1 MESAFGGPQISN
13 SPFGTT
19 NGLGADI
26 LQPLSLDPLAA
37 QQRPILSKPLT
48 GDVDTSLSRAAENL
62 SEGNGNGWCLSG
74 SEMSVFLFVLQPWSL
89 VLGAV
94 DPMG

>member
-1 MESAFGGPQISN
+1 MESAFGGPRFSN

-19 NGLGADI
+19 TGLGTDI

-37 QQRPILSKPLT
+37 QQQPVSLKPLT
-48 GDVDTSLSRAAENL
+48 GDIDTSLSRAAENL
-62 SEGNGNGWCLSG
+62 SEGIGNGRCLSG
-74 SEMSVFLFVLQPWSL
+74 SEMDMFLFILQAWSL
-89 VLGAV
+89 VLEAV